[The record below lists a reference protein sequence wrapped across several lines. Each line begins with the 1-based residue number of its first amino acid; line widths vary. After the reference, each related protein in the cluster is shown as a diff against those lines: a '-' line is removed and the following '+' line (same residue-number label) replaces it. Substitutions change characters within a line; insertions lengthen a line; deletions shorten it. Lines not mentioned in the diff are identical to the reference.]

1 MQKFAPPRPH
11 REKSRLN
18 SFTLVELLVV
28 MAIIGILVAITLQAA
43 SGVMQASARNRAA
56 GEIQGMGTA
65 LESYK
70 ADNGVYPQVNTMFT
84 NNATPTPWY
93 TQCDGSGGTGIQT
106 NYIYSSQVLYQA
118 LSGQT
123 NFLDTPIT
131 GSKVYFAFKAN
142 MLGNSKAA
150 AGTSG
155 TSGNST
161 YVQDPWTYS
170 YGYNTGNSTNYPYN
184 GNGFFDL
191 WSTGGLITTSA
202 NNAFTNTAA
211 WKSNWQN

>member
-1 MQKFAPPRPH
+1 MQRVARTRPN
-11 REKSRLN
+11 RKKSQLS

-43 SGVMQASARNRAA
+43 SGVMQAAARNRAA

-93 TQCDGSGGTGIQT
+93 TTVDGSGLTT
-106 NYIYSSQVLYQA
+106 NYTYSSQVLYQS

-123 NFLDTPIT
+123 NFLDAPIA
-131 GSKVYFAFKAN
+131 GIKVYFAFKAN

-150 AGTSG
+150 VGTG
-155 TSGNST
+155 ATSGNST

-184 GNGFFDL
+184 GNGFYDL